1 MKSRRNKHKDDGEI
15 RKLFMQQLIHTIKDS
30 EFMDGVI
37 DELIGLYEQNTD
49 EQNEL
54 EFDDEQNELE
64 FDESMLPDML
74 AKCVEMEWYEVAAR
88 IYKQMPKTET
98 NVEAR

>member
-1 MKSRRNKHKDDGEI
+1 MKNRRDKHKGDGEI
-15 RKLFMQQLIHTIKDS
+15 RKLFMQQLINTLKDS
-30 EFMDGVI
+30 EFMEGVM
-37 DELIGLYEQNTD
+37 DELIELYEKNT
-49 EQNEL
+49 
-54 EFDDEQNELE
+54 DEQNELE

-98 NVEAR
+98 NVETR

>member
-1 MKSRRNKHKDDGEI
+1 MKSRRDKHKNDSEI

-30 EFMDGVI
+30 EFMEGVMN
-37 DELIGLYEQNTD
+37 ELIALYSQNT
-49 EQNEL
+49 
-54 EFDDEQNELE
+54 DEQNELE

-74 AKCVEMEWYEVAAR
+74 AVCVENEQYEIAAR
-88 IYKQMPKTET
+88 IHKQMTKTET

>member
-1 MKSRRNKHKDDGEI
+1 MKNRRDKHKGDGEI
-15 RKLFMQQLIHTIKDS
+15 RKLFMQQLINTLKDS
-30 EFMDGVI
+30 EFMEGVM
-37 DELIGLYEQNTD
+37 DELIELYEKNT
-49 EQNEL
+49 
-54 EFDDEQNELE
+54 DEQNELE

-88 IYKQMPKTET
+88 IHKQMIKTET